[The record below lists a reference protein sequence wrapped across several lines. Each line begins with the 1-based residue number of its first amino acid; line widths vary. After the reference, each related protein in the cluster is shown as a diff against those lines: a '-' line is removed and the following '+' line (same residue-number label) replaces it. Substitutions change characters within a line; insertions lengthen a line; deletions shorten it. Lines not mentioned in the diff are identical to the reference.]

1 MTEPLPKG
9 NQLLEIHS
17 AAHYLTCKS
26 VMFALMLAF
35 AFKGLHTLC
44 VCPLMLHCSVAHA
57 SLFVVCY
64 LKQKLKLITVCSRV
78 FSKCVI
84 ASAFYFQVEACCE
97 HVITYVPKI
106 I

>member
-1 MTEPLPKG
+1 
-9 NQLLEIHS
+9 
-17 AAHYLTCKS
+17 
-26 VMFALMLAF
+26 MFALMLAF
-35 AFKGLHTLC
+35 VFEGLHTLC

-64 LKQKLKLITVCSRV
+64 LKQKHKRITVCSRV
-78 FSKCVI
+78 LSKCVI